1 MIKRWENKLKEL
13 FHRTNLVNQKKYL
26 FIIVPVIGFLFWY
39 FTRARVAIRLYY
51 YLPSFLKVNDKL
63 LYVYQDEILYFY
75 IVTLVVVWLML
86 LIGEMVPTPITL
98 LKEKGWCKCMLYG
111 TLSFLIF
118 FASYWLLIFLIRFV
132 IGLVIFVTVISI
144 LWSEFG
150 SGYTTYN
157 NYSNYNSTDAYDREK
172 EKREKEFEFI
182 RYVEDKKKRD
192 REGRW

>member
-86 LIGEMVPTPITL
+86 LIGEIVPTPITL
-98 LKEKGWCKCMLYG
+98 LKEKGWCKCILYG

-157 NYSNYNSTDAYDREK
+157 NYSNYNSTDAYDRER

>member
-1 MIKRWENKLKEL
+1 MIKGLTNKLKGF
-13 FHRTNLVNQKKYL
+13 FHRTNLVNRKKYL
-26 FIIVPVIGFLFWY
+26 FIILPVIGFLFWY

-118 FASYWLLIFLIRFV
+118 FASFWLLIFLVRFV

-157 NYSNYNSTDAYDREK
+157 NYSNYNSPDAYDRER

>member
-118 FASYWLLIFLIRFV
+118 FC
-132 IGLVIFVTVISI
+132 
-144 LWSEFG
+144 
-150 SGYTTYN
+150 
-157 NYSNYNSTDAYDREK
+157 
-172 EKREKEFEFI
+172 
-182 RYVEDKKKRD
+182 
-192 REGRW
+192 

>member
-75 IVTLVVVWLML
+75 IVTLVAVWLML

-157 NYSNYNSTDAYDREK
+157 NYSNYNSTDAYDRER

>member
-1 MIKRWENKLKEL
+1 MIKGWINKLKGF
-13 FHRTNLVNQKKYL
+13 FHRTNLVNRKKYL
-26 FIIVPVIGFLFWY
+26 FIILPVIGFLFWY

-118 FASYWLLIFLIRFV
+118 FASFWLLIFLVRFV
-132 IGLVIFVTVISI
+132 IGF
-144 LWSEFG
+144 
-150 SGYTTYN
+150 
-157 NYSNYNSTDAYDREK
+157 SNFRHSHFDIMERIWQWIYYL
-172 EKREKEFEFI
+172 
-182 RYVEDKKKRD
+182 
-192 REGRW
+192 

>member
-1 MIKRWENKLKEL
+1 
-13 FHRTNLVNQKKYL
+13 
-26 FIIVPVIGFLFWY
+26 
-39 FTRARVAIRLYY
+39 
-51 YLPSFLKVNDKL
+51 
-63 LYVYQDEILYFY
+63 
-75 IVTLVVVWLML
+75 
-86 LIGEMVPTPITL
+86 
-98 LKEKGWCKCMLYG
+98 MLYG

-157 NYSNYNSTDAYDREK
+157 NYSNYNSTDAYDRER

>member
-1 MIKRWENKLKEL
+1 MIKGLTNKLKGF
-13 FHRTNLVNQKKYL
+13 FHRTNLVNRKKYL
-26 FIIVPVIGFLFWY
+26 FIILPVIGFLFWY

-86 LIGEMVPTPITL
+86 LIGEIVPTPITL
-98 LKEKGWCKCMLYG
+98 LKEKGWCKCILYG

-157 NYSNYNSTDAYDREK
+157 NYSNYNSTDAYDRER

>member
-75 IVTLVVVWLML
+75 IVTLVVVLLML

-157 NYSNYNSTDAYDREK
+157 NYSNYNSTDAYDRER

>member
-1 MIKRWENKLKEL
+1 M
-13 FHRTNLVNQKKYL
+13 
-26 FIIVPVIGFLFWY
+26 FIILPVIGFLFWY

-118 FASYWLLIFLIRFV
+118 FASFWLLIFLVRFV

-157 NYSNYNSTDAYDREK
+157 NYSNYNSTDAYDRER

>member
-1 MIKRWENKLKEL
+1 MIKGWIKKLKGF
-13 FHRTNLVNQKKYL
+13 FHRKNLVNRKKYL
-26 FIIVPVIGFLFWY
+26 FIILPVIGFLFWY

-118 FASYWLLIFLIRFV
+118 FASFWLLIFLVRFV

-157 NYSNYNSTDAYDREK
+157 NYSNYNSTDAYDRE
-172 EKREKEFEFI
+172 REKEFEFI

>member
-75 IVTLVVVWLML
+75 IVTLVVVLLML
-86 LIGEMVPTPITL
+86 LVGEMVPTPITL

-157 NYSNYNSTDAYDREK
+157 NYSNYNSTDAYDRER

>member
-86 LIGEMVPTPITL
+86 LIGEIVPTPITL
-98 LKEKGWCKCMLYG
+98 LKEKGWCKCILYG

-118 FASYWLLIFLIRFV
+118 FASYWLLIFLIRFL

-150 SGYTTYN
+150 SGCTTYN
-157 NYSNYNSTDAYDREK
+157 NYSNYNSTDAYDRER

>member
-1 MIKRWENKLKEL
+1 MIKGWINKLKGF
-13 FHRTNLVNQKKYL
+13 FHRTNLVKRKKYL
-26 FIIVPVIGFLFWY
+26 FILVPVIGFLFWY

-118 FASYWLLIFLIRFV
+118 FASFWLLIFLIRFV

-157 NYSNYNSTDAYDREK
+157 NYSNYNSTDAYDRER

>member
-86 LIGEMVPTPITL
+86 LIGEIVPTPITL

-157 NYSNYNSTDAYDREK
+157 NYSNYNSTDAYDRER

>member
-157 NYSNYNSTDAYDREK
+157 NYSNYNSTDAYDRER

>member
-75 IVTLVVVWLML
+75 IVTLVVVLLML

-144 LWSEFG
+144 LWSEFS

-157 NYSNYNSTDAYDREK
+157 NYSNYNSTDAYDRER

>member
-86 LIGEMVPTPITL
+86 LIGEIVPTPITL
-98 LKEKGWCKCMLYG
+98 LKEKGWCKCILYG

-150 SGYTTYN
+150 SGCTTYN
-157 NYSNYNSTDAYDREK
+157 NYSNYNSTDAYDRER